1 VSDFEWA
8 LRVDPRPP
16 PPPSPDNGRFG
27 HAAAA
32 PDGGAPAG
40 GGGGVMMRIGRNS
53 RVTFATDPT
62 VRASAQ
68 VTVAKLLAEGATA
81 PMCGALHDFLEA
93 RSE

>member
-1 VSDFEWA
+1 
-8 LRVDPRPP
+8 
-16 PPPSPDNGRFG
+16 
-27 HAAAA
+27 
-32 PDGGAPAG
+32 
-40 GGGGVMMRIGRNS
+40 MMRIGRNS